1 MYKKK
6 ILIIGGTGFIGH
18 HLVKACIQKKW
29 RVTSV
34 SLTKPSK
41 EKFVKK
47 VKYIL
52 CDISKI
58 KQINKKLKGSYNYIV
73 NLGGHVDHNNKIKTY
88 SSHYRGL
95 KNLIL
100 FFRNKKIELFVQIGS
115 SSEYGK
121 INSPQK
127 ESAQGRPVKVYGKS
141 KLLATKQT
149 MQAFKDHKFPC
160 TVLRLY
166 QVYGPGQSLNRF
178 LPYLIFSCMQNKNF
192 PCSNGTQKRD
202 FLHINDLLNVFF
214 KVFKNTNAVGKIFNI
229 GLGKPIKLI
238 TIIEKV
244 KKILNG
250 GNPIYGKIKLRIDE
264 PKVLYPNI
272 SLAKKYLKWTPRIQ
286 FSKGLQRTI
295 LDFKTK

>member
-95 KNLIL
+95 KNLIHY
-100 FFRNKKIELFVQIGS
+100 F
-115 SSEYGK
+115 
-121 INSPQK
+121 
-127 ESAQGRPVKVYGKS
+127 
-141 KLLATKQT
+141 
-149 MQAFKDHKFPC
+149 
-160 TVLRLY
+160 
-166 QVYGPGQSLNRF
+166 
-178 LPYLIFSCMQNKNF
+178 
-192 PCSNGTQKRD
+192 
-202 FLHINDLLNVFF
+202 
-214 KVFKNTNAVGKIFNI
+214 
-229 GLGKPIKLI
+229 
-238 TIIEKV
+238 
-244 KKILNG
+244 
-250 GNPIYGKIKLRIDE
+250 
-264 PKVLYPNI
+264 
-272 SLAKKYLKWTPRIQ
+272 
-286 FSKGLQRTI
+286 
-295 LDFKTK
+295 

>member
-1 MYKKK
+1 MQKK

-18 HLVKACIQKKW
+18 HLAKACIQKKM

-41 EKFVKK
+41 ERFVKK
-47 VKYIL
+47 VKYLL

-58 KQINKKLKGSYNYIV
+58 RLINKKLNGSFNYIV

-88 SSHYRGL
+88 ASHFKGL
-95 KNLIL
+95 KNLIY
-100 FFRNKKIELFVQIGS
+100 FFKNKNIELFVQIGS

-121 INSPQK
+121 ASSPQR
-127 ESAQGRPVKVYGKS
+127 ESMQGRPIKVYGKS

-149 MQAFKDHKFPC
+149 IQAFKDYKFPC

-178 LPYLIFSCMQNKNF
+178 LPYLISSCIQNKNF
-192 PCSNGTQKRD
+192 PCSNGEQKRD

-214 KVFKNTNAVGKIFNI
+214 IIFKSTNAKGKIFNI
-229 GLGKPIKLI
+229 GLGKPTKLL
-238 TIIEKV
+238 TIIKKV
-244 KKILNG
+244 KKVLNG

-272 SLAKKYLKWTPRIQ
+272 SLAKKYLRWSPKIQ
-286 FSKGLQRTI
+286 FQKGLQRTI
-295 LDFKTK
+295 LDFKKK

>member
-1 MYKKK
+1 MQKK

-18 HLVKACIQKKW
+18 HLAKACIQKKW

-41 EKFVKK
+41 ERFVKK

-58 KQINKKLKGSYNYIV
+58 KLINKNLNGSYNYIV
-73 NLGGHVDHNNKIKTY
+73 NLGGHVDHNNKIKTHA
-88 SSHYRGL
+88 SHFKGL
-95 KNLIL
+95 KNLIY
-100 FFRNKKIELFVQIGS
+100 FFKNKNIELFVQIGS

-121 INSPQK
+121 ASSPQR
-127 ESAQGRPVKVYGKS
+127 ESMQGRPIKVYGKS

-149 MQAFKDHKFPC
+149 IQAFKDHKFPC

-178 LPYLIFSCMQNKNF
+178 LPYLISSCIQNKNF
-192 PCSNGTQKRD
+192 PCSNGEQKRD

-214 KVFKNTNAVGKIFNI
+214 KIFKNSNAIGKIFNI
-229 GLGKPIKLI
+229 GLGKPTKLL
-238 TIIEKV
+238 TIIKKV
-244 KKILNG
+244 KKVLNG

-272 SLAKKYLKWTPRIQ
+272 SLAKKYLRWSPKIQ
-286 FSKGLQRTI
+286 FQKGLQRTI
-295 LDFKTK
+295 LDFKKK